1 MACVRLLFTVSF
13 KEEQLWLSMI
23 LSFFLVLKL
32 IFHFS
37 LCVDSVRNSAL
48 KNKTS
53 AFFFGGSVPP
63 PDCYTNG

>member
-1 MACVRLLFTVSF
+1 MQNGLCQASF
-13 KEEQLWLSMI
+13 YSFIQGRTI
-23 LSFFLVLKL
+23 VGIYDSFFVLKL

-53 AFFFGGSVPP
+53 AFFGGSVPP

>member
-13 KEEQLWLSMI
+13 KEEQ
-23 LSFFLVLKL
+23 FLVLKL

-53 AFFFGGSVPP
+53 AFFCGSVPP
-63 PDCYTNG
+63 PNCYING